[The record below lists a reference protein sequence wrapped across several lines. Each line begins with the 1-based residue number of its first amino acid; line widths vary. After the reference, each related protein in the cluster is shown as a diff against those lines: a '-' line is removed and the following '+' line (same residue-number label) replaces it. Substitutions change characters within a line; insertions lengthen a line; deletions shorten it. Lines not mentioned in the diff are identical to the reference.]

1 MLEKQREMGDLIE
14 QIEQDHIQLR
24 NSQDLKSRF
33 KKSEEE
39 AKAKM
44 SAIQSIQKL
53 ENIVNLIKIQ
63 FKDRLGI
70 KDLKVAPEE
79 E

>member
-24 NSQDLKSRF
+24 NSWDLKSRF

-44 SAIQSIQKL
+44 SAIHSIQKL
-53 ENIVNLIKIQ
+53 DNIVNLIKI
-63 FKDRLGI
+63 
-70 KDLKVAPEE
+70 
-79 E
+79 